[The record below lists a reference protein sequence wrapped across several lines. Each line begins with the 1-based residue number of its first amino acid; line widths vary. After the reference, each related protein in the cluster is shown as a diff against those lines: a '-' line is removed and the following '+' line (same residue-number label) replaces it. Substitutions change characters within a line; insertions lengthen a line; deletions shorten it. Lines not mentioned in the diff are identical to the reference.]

1 MNLTIRAF
9 KMLFRTKSFP
19 DKTTGLCIGARERDL
34 WCTKRSSV
42 SRRKALRHG
51 QCQYPFVGKK
61 NERERSSVLHEAGRV
76 LINWQISRKVHAW
89 VCVIRVVLIRYMNHN
104 LHSWNGKFEYF
115 CWGCCI
121 LIYTWTVWMILV
133 GSLLSTQTSYCGYR
147 KMFHVKWQDI

>member
-89 VCVIRVVLIRYMNHN
+89 VCVIRVGADPVHESQFKFMERKIWIFLLGVLYLN
-104 LHSWNGKFEYF
+104 LHVDGLN
-115 CWGCCI
+115 
-121 LIYTWTVWMILV
+121 
-133 GSLLSTQTSYCGYR
+133 
-147 KMFHVKWQDI
+147 DIGRVSFVHPN

>member
-51 QCQYPFVGKK
+51 LCQYPFVGKK
-61 NERERSSVLHEAGRV
+61 KWTGTVVRTTRGRSCSNKLANFTESTCMGVCNKGRADPVHESQFTFMERKIWIFLLGVLYLNLHVDGLNDIGRV
-76 LINWQISRKVHAW
+76 SFVHP
-89 VCVIRVVLIRYMNHN
+89 N
-104 LHSWNGKFEYF
+104 
-115 CWGCCI
+115 
-121 LIYTWTVWMILV
+121 
-133 GSLLSTQTSYCGYR
+133 
-147 KMFHVKWQDI
+147 